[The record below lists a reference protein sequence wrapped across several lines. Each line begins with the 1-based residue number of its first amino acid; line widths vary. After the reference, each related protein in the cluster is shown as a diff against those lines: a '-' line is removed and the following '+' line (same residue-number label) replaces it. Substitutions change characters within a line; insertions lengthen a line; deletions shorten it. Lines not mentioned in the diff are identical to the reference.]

1 MRKSDTEIPAE
12 HDPLTQGI
20 GTEKPWYQGW
30 NLTEAERD
38 VFRQRSRK
46 SNQRKVQAMRGEG
59 RPSLHPINVPKLDP
73 ADLMPQLPTC
83 RLRSLSLFSGGGG
96 LDLGFDRAGFAHVAS
111 YELLRNAADTLRLNR
126 PDWAVFGGSDGDVRH
141 VDWKKYRGLVD
152 VVHGG
157 PPCQPF
163 SSSGRQL
170 GSEDVRDMF
179 PEFVRAVREIE
190 PLAFVAENVPALLQT
205 KFESYVEQ
213 TVRRPLSRLYTVDRF
228 EITAE
233 SVGVPQVRRRVIFVG
248 VQKHLARAY
257 KRPIAT
263 HRPVNEEDAR
273 QSGLFDSTARL
284 PVCMGAREALGL
296 PSIGHDGLVPTLRSG
311 LTGPRHTTSVLSSV
325 SAQRIFERLQIWP
338 NGVAR
343 TRERASI
350 FVAEN
355 GHFRLSI
362 PDCGLLQGFPETWRI
377 DGAVYMALGQ
387 IGNSVVPP
395 VGYAIA
401 RSIRAALT

>member
-1 MRKSDTEIPAE
+1 MKQLADLLLDGT
-12 HDPLTQGI
+12 

-30 NLTEAERD
+30 NLTEANRD

-59 RPSLHPINVPKLDP
+59 GPSLHPINVPTLDP
-73 ADLMPQLPTC
+73 SDLMPQLSRC
-83 RLRSLSLFSGGGG
+83 GLRSLSLFSGGGG
-96 LDLGFDRAGFAHVAS
+96 LDLGFDRSGFVHVAS
-111 YELLRNAADTLRLNR
+111 YELICNAADTLRLNR
-126 PDWAVFGGSDGDVRH
+126 PDWRVFGGSDGDVRH
-141 VDWKKYRGLVD
+141 VDWRKYCGLVD

-170 GSEDVRDMF
+170 GSNDVRDMF
-179 PEFVRAVREIE
+179 PEYVRAVREIE
-190 PLAFVAENVPALLQT
+190 PLAFVVENVPALLQS

-213 TVRRPLSRLYTVDRF
+213 TVRRPLSRLYTVDQF
-228 EITAE
+228 EIAAK
-233 SVGVPQVRRRVIFVG
+233 SFGVPQVRRRVIFVG
-248 VQKHLARAY
+248 IQKHLAKAY
-257 KRPIAT
+257 KRPVAT
-263 HRPVNEEDAR
+263 HRSVDGENSW
-273 QSGLFDSTARL
+273 QSGLFDSTDRL

-296 PSIGHDGLVPTLRSG
+296 PSIGHDGLVPMLRSG
-311 LTGPRHTTSVLSSV
+311 LTGPRHTTSILSSV

-343 TRERASI
+343 TRERASV

-387 IGNSVVPP
+387 IGNSVAPP

-401 RSIRAALT
+401 KTVRAALGA